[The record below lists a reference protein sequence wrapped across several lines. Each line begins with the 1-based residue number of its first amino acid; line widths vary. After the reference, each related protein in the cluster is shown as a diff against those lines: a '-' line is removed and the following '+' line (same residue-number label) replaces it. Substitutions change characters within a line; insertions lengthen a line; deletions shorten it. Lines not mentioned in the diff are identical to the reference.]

1 VNTFTDAVAR
11 ASLGVGGRATESE
24 PVALV
29 AREVT

>member
-1 VNTFTDAVAR
+1 VAR
-11 ASLGVGGRATESE
+11 ASLGVGGRATEPE